1 MMVTRGAGKGGGQKD
16 IGGGGR
22 GGGGGYRAPGYY
34 MLTGIHNDV
43 DMMWGYR
50 YGHTNKFSH
59 RSEQRTHNKASL
71 TGMRHA
77 PC

>member
-1 MMVTRGAGKGGGQKD
+1 MCV
-16 IGGGGR
+16 
-22 GGGGGYRAPGYY
+22 GGGYIAVVVLDVRTPEYY
-34 MLTGIHNDV
+34 MLIGIRNDV

-71 TGMRHA
+71 TGMRLHVDI
-77 PC
+77 